1 MASEIVK
8 YRRYSFQKMNEF
20 GNKYKDVFEFGIGAA
35 EDLVESLDD
44 VLSVIGGLIAAYGT
58 YKAALI
64 TTAVAQ
70 KAVGFIESIR
80 LIAMYRKEMG
90 LATAAQQ
97 AFNMASKSNVYV
109 ALLSA
114 LVGIGTAVYMFTKR
128 ADEATESQKG

>member
-1 MASEIVK
+1 MAPEIIK

-20 GNKYKDVFEFGIGAA
+20 GNKYKEVFEFGIGTA
-35 EDLVESLDD
+35 ENLVESLDD

-64 TTAVAQ
+64 TTAIAQ
-70 KAVGFIESIR
+70 KAVGFVDSIR

-97 AFNMASKSNVYV
+97 AFNMAAKSNVFV
-109 ALLSA
+109 TLLSA
-114 LVGIGTAVYMFTKR
+114 IVGIGTAVYMFTKGTN
-128 ADEATESQKG
+128 DATESQKD